1 MNDASDVV
9 ATADGQQQSPGEEGI
24 GVKLNSLRAQGGP
37 AAILPNVRAGEK
49 ALETVHGCINVLGGK
64 RHAHQAY
71 KHAVKYRTDLA
82 VLMVLKLCIT
92 LLL

>member
-49 ALETVHGCINVLGGK
+49 ALETLHGCINVLGGK
-64 RHAHQAY
+64 RHAHIKPTSMQLN
-71 KHAVKYRTDLA
+71 TGQ
-82 VLMVLKLCIT
+82 IWQFSWF
-92 LLL
+92 